1 VKGVDIVAARIICPE
16 WLDDEAKLE
25 WNRVYKLLKKE
36 GIEFTHKDLKTL
48 EAYCRNYS
56 KWKQCENILLEEGF
70 TFTTPNGYVQAR
82 PEEAMSN
89 KAQEKMLQCAKE
101 LGLTPAAR
109 ARMGKNIAFNNEP
122 ISEEEKRMERLISK

>member
-1 VKGVDIVAARIICPE
+1 MANKILCPE
-16 WLDDEAKLE
+16 WLDEEAKIE
-25 WNRVYKLLKKE
+25 WDRVYKILKKE
-36 GIEFTHKDLKTL
+36 KIEFTPKDLKTL

-56 KWKQCENILLEEGF
+56 KWKECENILLDKGF
-70 TFTTPNGYVQAR
+70 TFETPNGYVQAR

-109 ARMGKNIAFNNEP
+109 ARMGKNIASGGEVKTK
-122 ISEEEKRMERLISK
+122 EEKQMEGLIS